1 MPGLLR
7 CTCGDY
13 TRVFVFITHEA
24 AGALGTRH
32 SLRPLNFRGE
42 SFLHHSDASRHEIA
56 ESYLKFERHHDE
68 ERPSRLGRTPLRPHD
83 LRMAARLA
91 RNGVAWWGRK
101 DSNLRSHEAAD
112 LQSAPFA
119 TRDTPPLNSI
129 ATAAEMAD
137 TRPWMTR
144 KPEGPSRGLPVGRV
158 YGRSRTAKSTNGSC
172 HYRRLRAQIAIIRN
186 P

>member
-1 MPGLLR
+1 MIQCLLPSAV
-7 CTCGDY
+7 TS
-13 TRVFVFITHEA
+13 
-24 AGALGTRH
+24 LGSPAKLS
-32 SLRPLNFRGE
+32 SLANGRSQRLDQR
-42 SFLHHSDASRHEIA
+42 AQV
-56 ESYLKFERHHDE
+56 
-68 ERPSRLGRTPLRPHD
+68 LGRDGSNPVASSCFQGLVTWISRRGFREAPLRE
-83 LRMAARLA
+83 AS
-91 RNGVAWWGRK
+91 WWGRK